1 MTEPPP
7 FDRQV
12 RYWIGP
18 HIRRTSAQTNND
30 HSIITPHEKL
40 IMTTPA
46 MEIDAVDVGFGP
58 PGQRT
63 EVLADINLKV
73 EKNEFVAIIGFSG
86 SGKST
91 LMNLLAGIQ
100 PPSAGQVRM
109 NGEPVMEPGPERGIL
124 FQNYSLLPWLSVFG
138 NIDLAVKQ
146 VFPDK
151 SAAERKDYIQ
161 GYIDMVSLT
170 GSEWKKP
177 AELSGGM
184 RQRLSLARTLSMQP
198 EVLLL
203 DEPLSALDALTRS
216 VLQDEIIR
224 IWEEDRRTVIM
235 ITNDVDEAV
244 LMADRIVALTPGPKA
259 TLGKSFPVTLERPR
273 DRTTLNFNQEF
284 IDLRNEVTKYM
295 IGINEEAKKLRVSAE
310 LPLPDLMP
318 VDFNSLEQKPRVAMT
333 PDLKPGEGISNQDA
347 EDHELVGAANE

>member
-1 MTEPPP
+1 
-7 FDRQV
+7 
-12 RYWIGP
+12 
-18 HIRRTSAQTNND
+18 
-30 HSIITPHEKL
+30 
-40 IMTTPA
+40 MTTPA

-63 EVLADINLKV
+63 EVLSTINLSV

-100 PPSAGQVRM
+100 PASQGEVRM
-109 NGEPVMEPGPERGIL
+109 NGQPVLEPGPERGIL
-124 FQNYSLLPWLSVFG
+124 FQNYSLLPWLSVYG

-146 VFPDK
+146 VFPGK
-151 SAAERKDYIQ
+151 STAQRKEYIQ
-161 GYIDMVSLT
+161 RYIDMVSLS

-184 RQRLSLARTLSMQP
+184 RQRLSLARTLAMQP

-203 DEPLSALDALTRS
+203 DEPLSALDALTRAN
-216 VLQDEIIR
+216 LQDEIIR

-259 TLGKSFPVTLERPR
+259 TLGKSFPVTLDRPR
-273 DRTTLNFNQEF
+273 DRTTLNFNSEF
-284 IDLRNEVTKYM
+284 IELRNKVTKYM
-295 IGINEEAKKLRVSAE
+295 IGINEEAKKVRTSAD

-318 VDFNSLEQKPRVAMT
+318 IDFNSHVRKPRLAEVPHPVASSSPNLSET
-333 PDLKPGEGISNQDA
+333 
-347 EDHELVGAANE
+347 EDHKLVGVADE